1 MRRLRTIILTV
12 LLLAAGT
19 LFYLWKVEGFFSP
32 GGSDE
37 GKPHTPLDAN
47 ADRAA
52 WSALDT
58 TPFEMGVAA
67 GADASARVDPIE
79 YLARNKPV
87 ELLREILAK
96 YEEQGIRG
104 YTCTLAKHERV
115 KGKLHEPEVIECWFK
130 EEPFSVFMH
139 WKEGA
144 DRARAS
150 LYVAGENR
158 NMMCVRP
165 KLGGFVV
172 GYVDRAPDSA
182 DAREST
188 RYLITEFGLRCGTER
203 TYRAWKKL
211 QERGETLR
219 TEYLGRR
226 NVPEAGAR
234 DCHVLVRHCSE
245 REDDGMTKLTV
256 YIDAETW
263 QQVGTVLE
271 ANGELIGSYFF
282 RDIVVNP
289 EFDAKRFKPETLK
302 KY

>member
-1 MRRLRTIILTV
+1 MRRLRVIIPTV
-12 LLLAAGT
+12 FLLAAGT
-19 LFYLWKVEGFFSP
+19 ALYLWVEGFFSP
-32 GGSDE
+32 GESGQ
-37 GKPHTPLDAN
+37 GTPKERYN
-47 ADRAA
+47 AGADKAA
-52 WSALDT
+52 WSPLDT
-58 TPFEMGVAA
+58 TPFEIGVAA
-67 GADASARVDPIE
+67 GADGSARVDPIE

-96 YEEQGIRG
+96 YEEQGIKG

-144 DRARAS
+144 DKAVAS

-165 KLGGFVV
+165 KLGGRLV
-172 GYVDRAPDSA
+172 GWVDRAPDSA
-182 DAREST
+182 DARDST

-203 TYRAWKKL
+203 TYRAWKAL

-226 NVPEAGAR
+226 NVAEAGGR
-234 DCHVLVRHCSE
+234 DCHVLVRHCNE

-289 EFDAKRFKPETLK
+289 SFDEKRFKPETLK